1 MKTVNRS
8 LKLYLQGPRA
18 SQKVVNFLQQRNPAI
33 RGSSELSPRE
43 NEILHLLGKG
53 FLYKEIAQK
62 LGIVTGTVRQHIH
75 HIYEKLHVENRTE
88 AINKVFGE
96 QKRAQ

>member
-1 MKTVNRS
+1 
-8 LKLYLQGPRA
+8 
-18 SQKVVNFLQQRNPAI
+18 
-33 RGSSELSPRE
+33 
-43 NEILHLLGKG
+43 LLGKG